1 MFIQLFILYNGRVL
15 YSIKNHVL
23 KHKIPYHIGTNSA
36 VLSMY
41 CM

>member
-1 MFIQLFILYNGRVL
+1 M
-15 YSIKNHVL
+15 NHVL
-23 KHKIPYHIGTNSA
+23 NHKIPYHIGTNSV